1 VRRTATHGDQSP
13 ADRLDVVG
21 AKCANVQRRTRLK
34 DPMFVGCV
42 EPRVRRDDRGRDPL
56 PRVVGTDPLQQLESV
71 PVREF
76 QVEDKRGP
84 GMERK
89 DCLRRRN
96 AVS

>member
-1 VRRTATHGDQSP
+1 MRRTATHGDQST

-21 AKCANVQRRTRLK
+21 AKCANVQRRTRPK
-34 DPMFVGCV
+34 DPMIVGGV
-42 EPRVRRDDRGRDPL
+42 GPRVRRDDRGGDPL
-56 PRVVGTDPLQQLESV
+56 PHFVGSDPLQQLESV

-96 AVS
+96 TVS